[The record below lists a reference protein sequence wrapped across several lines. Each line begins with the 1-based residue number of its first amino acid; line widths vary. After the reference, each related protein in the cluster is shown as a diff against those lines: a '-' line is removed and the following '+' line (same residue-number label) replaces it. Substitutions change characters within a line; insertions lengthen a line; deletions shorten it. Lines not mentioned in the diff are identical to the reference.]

1 MKRLT
6 QKSRKLLNTV
16 GKAAI
21 ELGLA
26 YSTLIYIGGWC
37 IILFGEPEFPQD

>member
-1 MKRLT
+1 MKKLT
-6 QKSRKLLNTV
+6 QNSHKLLNSI
-16 GKAAI
+16 GKAII

-26 YSTLIYIGGWC
+26 YSTLIFIGGWC